1 MNITDLKISNESLGK
16 RLWLVDV
23 LPVYEYKN
31 NERTDKVCGYKY
43 TVVLPDKN
51 FERIGIKVEGKKL
64 LEKPEGYAEV
74 VFDNLELFIY
84 WMNGQP
90 NVGARAAGVMLANQ
104 AASHKS

>member
-1 MNITDLKISNESLGK
+1 MNITDLKISNESLGRK
-16 RLWLVDV
+16 LWLVDV

-43 TVVLPDKN
+43 TVVMPDKN
-51 FERIGIKVEGKKL
+51 FDRIGIKVEGRKL
-64 LEKPEGYAEV
+64 LDKPDGYAEV
-74 VFDNLELFIY
+74 VFDSLELFIY

-90 NVGARAAGVMLANQ
+90 HVGARAAGVVLANQ